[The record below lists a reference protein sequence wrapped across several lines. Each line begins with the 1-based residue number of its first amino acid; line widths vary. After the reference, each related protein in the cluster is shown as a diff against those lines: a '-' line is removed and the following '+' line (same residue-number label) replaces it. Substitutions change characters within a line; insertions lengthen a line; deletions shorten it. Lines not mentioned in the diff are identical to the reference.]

1 MIPVWASAGIV
12 VVTVWGLSVVVRYER
27 YKGRADAI
35 EAGEATPEEFDGA
48 PGPTRTRDGEESGER
63 T

>member
-1 MIPVWASAGIV
+1 
-12 VVTVWGLSVVVRYER
+12 VVVRYER